1 MEFTFKSVKIE
12 PYVFSPVRK
21 LIKLT
26 QIQPKCAHI
35 TNSLDAALET
45 ETSNI
50 QNETPNVHNF
60 TFGKS
65 YSKQKV
71 E

>member
-21 LIKLT
+21 LIKLK

-45 ETSNI
+45 ETSNT
-50 QNETPNVHNF
+50 QNETPNVQNY

-65 YSKQKV
+65 HSKQKV